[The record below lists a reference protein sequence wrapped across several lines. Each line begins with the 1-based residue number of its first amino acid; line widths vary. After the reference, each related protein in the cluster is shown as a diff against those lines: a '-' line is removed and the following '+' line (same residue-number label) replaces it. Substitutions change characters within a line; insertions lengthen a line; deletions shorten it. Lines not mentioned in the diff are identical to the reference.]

1 MIFSATHYFAIYIPL
16 IGTHSRYMAR
26 FWNMYPDQ
34 VAMTIEV
41 SSITRAITRVRT
53 ALSVN

>member
-1 MIFSATHYFAIYIPL
+1 
-16 IGTHSRYMAR
+16 MAR

-41 SSITRAITRVRT
+41 SSMTRAITRVRT
-53 ALSVN
+53 AVSVN